1 MVAKG
6 ITPKKLVKGRIERG
20 GNNNNFVDFVIVC
33 LRSNQENVNISMQ
46 NLSKVSKCEGF

>member
-20 GNNNNFVDFVIVC
+20 GNNIDFVIVC